1 MSLSERSHTHARSH
15 THNSPPSRNASATAS
30 RVGSDSALAASAAGT
45 SSSAGQAGAAQF
57 LRAREVQAQQLARVL
72 THEYHSNG
80 RRNVRF
86 GSRPHPSVRDRT
98 VANAGGRGPTVN
110 GMRIRLVLLA
120 ISMLLL
126 IPAVAHASLADE
138 QRQGQDLVAQLQAK
152 TKTCRDLSAEDF
164 DHIGEYV
171 MGRALGSIAAHRAM
185 NDRMT
190 AMMGSQAE
198 GRIHQLLGARY
209 VNCTAPAGAGN
220 TNNYGYGGMGP
231 GIMGGSNYGNGGM
244 GPDDGLRRLELDD
257 GRRLAK
263 PEPPRLAT
271 PPTATARHQRQQH
284 AQRPERVDDRRDRAR
299 RHPARG
305 RDRTSRRPPP
315 PVQAATRHG
324 VAVLTGQS
332 RAVRARIRPRDPHFD
347 RPSSGEGPGAVHGFT
362 NSEPFRGVCLPV
374 AGRPLGARVRRW

>member
-1 MSLSERSHTHARSH
+1 M
-15 THNSPPSRNASATAS
+15 
-30 RVGSDSALAASAAGT
+30 
-45 SSSAGQAGAAQF
+45 
-57 LRAREVQAQQLARVL
+57 
-72 THEYHSNG
+72 
-80 RRNVRF
+80 
-86 GSRPHPSVRDRT
+86 
-98 VANAGGRGPTVN
+98 
-110 GMRIRLVLLA
+110 LLA

-244 GPDDGLRRLELDD
+244 DAMMGSGDWSWMAGGAWQNLSRQDWQRL
-257 GRRLAK
+257 
-263 PEPPRLAT
+263 
-271 PPTATARHQRQQH
+271 QRQLLGTNASSTH
-284 AQRPERVDDRRDRAR
+284 SGPSGWTIAAIALAAILLGAGIALLVVRRRPF
-299 RHPARG
+299 
-305 RDRTSRRPPP
+305 RRPP
-315 PVQAATRHG
+315 AT
-324 VAVLTGQS
+324 AS
-332 RAVRARIRPRDPHFD
+332 
-347 RPSSGEGPGAVHGFT
+347 PS
-362 NSEPFRGVCLPV
+362 
-374 AGRPLGARVRRW
+374 